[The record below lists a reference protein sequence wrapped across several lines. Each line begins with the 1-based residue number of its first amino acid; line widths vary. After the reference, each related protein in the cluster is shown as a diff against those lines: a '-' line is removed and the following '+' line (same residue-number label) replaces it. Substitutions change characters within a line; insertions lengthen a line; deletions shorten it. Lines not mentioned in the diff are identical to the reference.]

1 MLNIKCLLIFQDA
14 VADAANLCLHY
25 YCAAPEVEISEF
37 NGKLSSLKLSFYMN
51 ACNCIYK
58 NRFIP

>member
-14 VADAANLCLHY
+14 VNNAAYLCEHY

-51 ACNCIYK
+51 ACNRIYK

>member
-14 VADAANLCLHY
+14 VNDAAYLCEHY

-37 NGKLSSLKLSFYMN
+37 NGKLSSLKLSFNIN
-51 ACNCIYK
+51 ACNHLCK
-58 NRFIP
+58 NRSIP